1 MDAAT
6 VTYENVLL
14 DLEDFPDT
22 TEPIWLLGQRYNI
35 CTEKKEMLADIRSRL
50 WFTYRKNFPSIGG
63 TGPTSDSGWGCM
75 LRCGQMVLAQA
86 LLLLHL
92 GREWRWKEGLKQ
104 PAAYYRVLHCFLD
117 QKDCLYSIH
126 QIAQMGVGEGKAVGQ
141 WYGPNTV
148 AQVLRKLS
156 LFDDWSSLAVHVAM
170 DNTVVFEDIR
180 TLCLTSSNKPQE
192 HKPCERYSEQGASYR
207 SSWRPL
213 LLLVPLRLG
222 LTDVN
227 KAYISSLKACLTSPY
242 SLGFIG
248 GRPNSA
254 HYFIGF
260 VGEELLFLDPHTVQP
275 AVDVNDDE
283 MMSEAEE
290 MGNADCS
297 YHCMHPPCRM
307 DVSQL
312 DPSIA
317 LGFYC
322 CTEHDFDSWCEHIR
336 MVTCGNQLPMFEL
349 VTTRPKHWPPF
360 VLPSGPSDQA
370 GGADFT
376 AIEKPFERFYDSDE
390 EFEILHL

>member
-35 CTEKKEMLADIRSRL
+35 CT
-50 WFTYRKNFPSIGG
+50 
-63 TGPTSDSGWGCM
+63 
-75 LRCGQMVLAQA
+75 
-86 LLLLHL
+86 
-92 GREWRWKEGLKQ
+92 EWRWKEGLKQ

-156 LFDDWSSLAVHVAM
+156 LFDDWSSLSVHVAM
-170 DNTVVFEDIR
+170 DNTVVIEDIR
-180 TLCLTSSNKPQE
+180 KLCLTSSTKPHE
-192 HKPCERYSEQGASYR
+192 HEPCERYSEQGASYR

-227 KAYISSLKACLTSPY
+227 TAYISSLKACLTSPY

-248 GRPNSA
+248 GQPNSA

-275 AVDVNDDE
+275 AVDVSDDDMMGETGE
-283 MMSEAEE
+283 MT
-290 MGNADCS
+290 NADCS

-307 DVSQL
+307 DMSQL

-317 LGFYC
+317 LGFFC

-336 MVTCGNQLPMFEL
+336 TVMCGNQLPMFEL